1 MDSPCIFAMQMVKAT
16 SSLDTGQGRLG
27 GITEVC
33 RLYAK
38 NWHFTGLG
46 LLGGMI
52 SKVDS
57 VTE

>member
-1 MDSPCIFAMQMVKAT
+1 MQMVKAT